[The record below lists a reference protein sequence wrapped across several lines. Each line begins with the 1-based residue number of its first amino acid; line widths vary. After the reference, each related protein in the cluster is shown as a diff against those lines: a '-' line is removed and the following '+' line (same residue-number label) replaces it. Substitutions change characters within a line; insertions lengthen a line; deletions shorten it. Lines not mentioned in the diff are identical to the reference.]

1 MTMNVKEEVGGGR
14 KWKEEDGE
22 GNRKTGVEERE

>member
-1 MTMNVKEEVGGGR
+1 MNVKEEDGGGR